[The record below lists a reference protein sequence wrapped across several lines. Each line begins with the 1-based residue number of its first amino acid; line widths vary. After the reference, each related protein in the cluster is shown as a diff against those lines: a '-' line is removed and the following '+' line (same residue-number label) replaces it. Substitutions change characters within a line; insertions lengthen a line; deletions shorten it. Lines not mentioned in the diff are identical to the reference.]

1 MLGASQPPVAIPP
14 LQVRDDI
21 TARLSDLVQALE
33 AHPSWTTATP
43 PPRNLFHVWDFVK
56 RSHYIMTEL
65 DNIEHGRPTRHPE
78 QIPRNAGGEFP
89 FCLSVICSAETPCLG
104 PASGAEAARL
114 SFQDVVTRSV
124 TINEM
129 IQNPQIL
136 VMLGLSRIDFGDNV
150 KSRSRALAESFDK
163 ALESSS

>member
-1 MLGASQPPVAIPP
+1 MLASMLNSSQGPATIPP
-14 LQVRDDI
+14 LDVRDEI
-21 TARLSDLVQALE
+21 TARLQDLVEALE
-33 AHPSWTTATP
+33 AHPSWSTSPP

-65 DNIEHGRPTRHPE
+65 DNIEQGRPTRHPE
-78 QIPRNAGGEFP
+78 QIPRNAG
-89 FCLSVICSAETPCLG
+89 
-104 PASGAEAARL
+104 ASGANAAAL

-129 IQNPQIL
+129 IQNPQML

-150 KSRSRALAESFDK
+150 RERSRALAASFDK
-163 ALESSS
+163 ALSPSS